1 MKGGSHNLIHNPNH
15 SNMVRAGA
23 VMHKGGR
30 RRKSAKKS
38 GKRTSRRR
46 NKTAKQTTLF
56 KFW

>member
-1 MKGGSHNLIHNPNH
+1 MKGGSQNSTHMP
-15 SNMVRAGA
+15 STAQ
-23 VMHKGGR
+23 KGGR

-38 GKRTSRRR
+38 GKRTSRRHR

>member
-1 MKGGSHNLIHNPNH
+1 MKGGSHNSTHMP
-15 SNMVRAGA
+15 STAA
-23 VMHKGGR
+23 HKGDQ

-38 GKRTSRRR
+38 GKRTSRRHR